1 MTEPAAS
8 SPAAVLW
15 DMDGTLVDTEPYWID
30 AEFELAAAHGGT
42 WTREDAL
49 ELVGNDLITS
59 GRYIREHMGIE
70 LSPEEIV
77 EALLDGVVARV
88 QQEVPWRP
96 GARELLDQL
105 RVAQVPCGLVTMSYT
120 RFVAPI
126 LGVLPPDTFSAIV
139 TGDIVERGK
148 PDPEPYLMAARMLGM
163 PPGDCLAIEDSNTGT
178 ISAVAAGCTVLVVPN
193 HVEVE
198 AGERRTFAASLE
210 DVDLAGL
217 SLLLPSGAR
226 KS

>member
-1 MTEPAAS
+1 
-8 SPAAVLW
+8 
-15 DMDGTLVDTEPYWID
+15 MDGTLVDTEPYWID
-30 AEFELAAAHGGT
+30 VEFELAEAYGGT
-42 WTREDAL
+42 WSREDAL

-59 GRYIREHMGIE
+59 GRYIQEHMGIE

-88 QQEVPWRP
+88 QEEVPWRP
-96 GARELLDQL
+96 GARELLAEL
-105 RVAQVPCGLVTMSYT
+105 RAEQVPCGLVTMSYT

-126 LGVLPPDTFSAIV
+126 LASLPDDTFSAIV

-148 PDPEPYLMAARMLGM
+148 PDPEPYLMAARMLGV
-163 PPGDCLAIEDSNTGT
+163 PPADCLAIEDSNTGT

-193 HVEVE
+193 HVEVV
-198 AGERRTFAASLE
+198 AGEGRSFAVSLE